1 MAATDLT
8 GDVVTAKFV
17 QQWYDLL
24 STHEPVEKL
33 LSLVSEQDLEMVFP
47 PDILRS
53 HADFRR
59 WYQAVGEANRDQSH
73 TVERLDTRRQGD
85 TVNVDVTVLWQTT
98 QTSDDVTI
106 RRRVQ
111 QQWRLRELPGG
122 RLVIVNY
129 QVGELVPA

>member
-8 GDVVTAKFV
+8 GDVVTAEFV

-24 STHEPVEKL
+24 SAHEPVEKL
-33 LSLVSEQDLEMVFP
+33 LSLVSEHDLEMIFP
-47 PDILRS
+47 PDILRT
-53 HADFRR
+53 HEDFRR
-59 WYQAVGEANRDQSH
+59 WYTAVGEANRDQSH

-85 TVNVDVTVLWQTT
+85 TVDVDVTVLWQTT

-111 QQWRLRELPGG
+111 QQWRLRELPDG